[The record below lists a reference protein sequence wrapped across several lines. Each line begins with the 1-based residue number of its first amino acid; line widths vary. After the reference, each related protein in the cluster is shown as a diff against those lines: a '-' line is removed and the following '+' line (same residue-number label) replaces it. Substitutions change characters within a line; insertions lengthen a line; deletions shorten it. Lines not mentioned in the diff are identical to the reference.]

1 MWNFEPCH
9 VASGMELLDNMLIH
23 FASLYI
29 SLSILDVHLLAA
41 NCQTRVIE
49 SSALVCKTW
58 CTGSPRK
65 IQQLQHDDE
74 SKDKIG
80 GLAVVKPTISFLRV
94 SQIEIEAP
102 LSPGTNY
109 GNCGRIC
116 KLIMFLRTTLK
127 GKEVWLAG

>member
-9 VASGMELLDNMLIH
+9 AASGMELLDNMLIH

-65 IQQLQHDDE
+65 IQNPATSARRRKQGQNWW
-74 SKDKIG
+74 
-80 GLAVVKPTISFLRV
+80 PRC
-94 SQIEIEAP
+94 SQAYNQFSEGVADR
-102 LSPGTNY
+102 N
-109 GNCGRIC
+109 
-116 KLIMFLRTTLK
+116 
-127 GKEVWLAG
+127 